1 MRKKF
6 FVSIFLCSFLFQS
19 VLLRAMALLVESRAQ
34 FRSRAVEIGLTV
46 GVIDAFVNGGIDT
59 MTKMAFWVNQPGTTT
74 DEAAL
79 TRSTNAM
86 LGRDPTVAEVTGIK
100 ILHFES
106 QAFTLQSLK
115 NSIEGPGSDVTQPKK
130 IPLAEKEA
138 RLTEIRG
145 RLNGVD
151 ISGPLEPATA
161 LFEHAV
167 HQRETKVLKYLPPE
181 KCYSREHEI
190 KHAKP
195 AKNLQIEGGTLTL
208 KEGSAI
214 PSESVY
220 TSLQF
225 QQAMTRRALAYDF
238 AQLISFDVS
247 RRYCDKL
254 LRHLDREPPPG
265 YMATSLG
272 QLIKADQQ
280 VWAKLAE
287 AGSNIRRDGA
297 GVLPLDNLLIQTLES
312 YEIAF
317 YLLPMV
323 SNSSSSGAYYK
334 GAGKESVTYRPQPYG
349 HYDDRKGKGKGK
361 KGKGKKG
368 REGHVQTWVPPRLR
382 GGKPVDAS
390 GQPICF
396 NYNLE
401 GCDAAKPGQSC
412 PRGLHICCK
421 CYKMHPFTGNHEPDS
436 KPAQT

>member
-1 MRKKF
+1 MIRF
-6 FVSIFLCSFLFQS
+6 FLQFQLHLS
-19 VLLRAMALLVESRAQ
+19 SAHAMALLVESKAQ
-34 FRSRAVEIGLTV
+34 FKSRAAEV
-46 GVIDAFVNGGIDT
+46 GISNAVINAFIRGGIDT
-59 MTKMAFWVNQPGTTT
+59 MSKMAFWVNQPGTAS

-79 TRSTNAM
+79 TLSATTL
-86 LGRDPTVAEVTGIK
+86 LGLPPSVADMTGIK
-100 ILHFES
+100 MLHFES
-106 QAFTLQSLK
+106 QAFTLQSPK
-115 NSIEGPGSDVTQPKK
+115 NSIDGPGSDITQPKK

-138 RLTEIRG
+138 RLAEIRG

-151 ISGPLEPATA
+151 ISGPLEPSTA

-167 HQRETKVLKYLPPE
+167 HQHETKVLKYLPPE

-190 KHAKP
+190 KYAKP

-208 KEGSAI
+208 KEGSSI
-214 PSESVY
+214 PTESVY

-225 QQAMTRRALAYDF
+225 QQALTRRAIAYDF
-238 AQLISFDVS
+238 SQLISFDIS

-254 LRHLDREPPPG
+254 LRHLDRDPPPG
-265 YMATSLG
+265 YTATSLG

-287 AGSNIRRDGA
+287 AGSNIRRDGL
-297 GVLPLDNLLIQTLES
+297 GVLPLDDLLIRTLES

-317 YLLPMV
+317 YLLPMLGG
-323 SNSSSSGAYYK
+323 SSSSGSYYK
-334 GAGKESVTYRPQPYG
+334 GAGKEGAPYRPHPFG
-349 HYDDRKGKGKGK
+349 YDEYRKGKSKGK

-368 REGHVQTWVPPRLR
+368 REGHVQTWVPPRLK
-382 GGKPVDAS
+382 GGKPVDNA

-412 PRGLHICCK
+412 PHGLHICCK
-421 CYKMHPFTGNHEPDS
+421 CFKVHPFTGNHEPETKQS
-436 KPAQT
+436 ST

>member
-1 MRKKF
+1 
-6 FVSIFLCSFLFQS
+6 
-19 VLLRAMALLVESRAQ
+19 MALLVESKAQ
-34 FRSRAVEIGLTV
+34 FKSRAAEV
-46 GVIDAFVNGGIDT
+46 GISEGVTDAFVRSGIDT
-59 MTKMAFWVNQPGTTT
+59 MSKMAFWVNQPGTAA

-79 TRSTNAM
+79 LRAANAL
-86 LGRDPTVAEVTGIK
+86 LGRDPSVADMTGIK
-100 ILHFES
+100 MLHFES

-115 NSIEGPGSDVTQPKK
+115 NSIDGPGSDLTQPKK

-138 RLTEIRG
+138 RLGEIRA
-145 RLNGVD
+145 RLTGVD

-167 HQRETKVLKYLPPE
+167 HQHETKVLKYLPPE

-190 KHAKP
+190 KFAKP
-195 AKNLQIEGGTLTL
+195 AKNLQVEGGTLAL
-208 KEGSAI
+208 KEGSTI

-225 QQAMTRRALAYDF
+225 QQALTRRAVAYDF

-265 YMATSLG
+265 YMPTTLS
-272 QLIKADQQ
+272 QLIKADKE

-287 AGSNIRRDGA
+287 AGSNIRRDGT
-297 GVLPLDNLLIQTLES
+297 GNLPLNDLLLRTLES

-317 YLLPMV
+317 YLLPMM
-323 SNSSSSGAYYK
+323 SGSSGSGSHYK
-334 GAGKESVTYRPQPYG
+334 GHGKDGAPYRSHPFG

-368 REGHVQTWVPPRLR
+368 RDGHVQTWVPPRLR
-382 GGKPVDAS
+382 GGKPVDNA

-401 GCDAAKPGQSC
+401 GCDAAQPGQAC

-421 CYKMHPFTGNHEPDS
+421 CFKVHPFTGNHEPES
-436 KPAQT
+436 KPTQT

>member
-1 MRKKF
+1 
-6 FVSIFLCSFLFQS
+6 
-19 VLLRAMALLVESRAQ
+19 MALLIESKAQFKSRAAEVGI
-34 FRSRAVEIGLTV
+34 SA
-46 GVIDAFVNGGIDT
+46 GVINAFTAGGIDT
-59 MTKMAFWVNQPGTTT
+59 MSKMAFWVNQPGTAA

-79 TRSTNAM
+79 IRAANTL
-86 LGRDPTVAEVTGIK
+86 LGQDPSVADMTGIK
-100 ILHFES
+100 MLHFES

-115 NSIEGPGSDVTQPKK
+115 NSIDGPGSDVTQPKK

-138 RLTEIRG
+138 RLGEIRA

-151 ISGPLEPATA
+151 IRGPLEPATA
-161 LFEHAV
+161 LFEHTV

-190 KHAKP
+190 KFAKP
-195 AKNLQIEGGTLTL
+195 ARNLQIEGGTLSL
-208 KEGSAI
+208 KEGSSI

-225 QQAMTRRALAYDF
+225 QQAMTRRAIAYDF

-265 YMATSLG
+265 YTATSLS
-272 QLIKADQQ
+272 QLIKADQE
-280 VWAKLAE
+280 VWARLAE
-287 AGSNIRRDGA
+287 AGSNIRRDAA
-297 GVLPLDNLLIQTLES
+297 GNLPLDGLLIQTLEF

-317 YLLPMV
+317 YLLPMM
-323 SNSSSSGAYYK
+323 SGSSSSGTVYK
-334 GAGKESVTYRPQPYG
+334 GHGKDGYPYRPHPFG

-368 REGHVQTWVPPRLR
+368 RESHVQSWVPPKLR
-382 GGKPVDAS
+382 GGKPVDNS

-401 GCDAAKPGQSC
+401 GCDAAKPGQAC

-421 CYKMHPFTGNHEPDS
+421 CFKVHPFTGNHEPET
-436 KPAQT
+436 KPAQN